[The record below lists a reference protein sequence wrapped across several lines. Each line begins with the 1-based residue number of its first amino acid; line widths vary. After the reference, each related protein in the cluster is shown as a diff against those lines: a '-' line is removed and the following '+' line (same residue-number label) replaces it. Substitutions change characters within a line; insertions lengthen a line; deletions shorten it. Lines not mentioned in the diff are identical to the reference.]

1 MMKRIKLHIDFA
13 HIKLDMITLN
23 HQAISTHILKQVQS
37 STHSM
42 QSTKKK
48 IMAIENK
55 FHSMKY
61 GKTIIITW
69 IYNLR
74 DQNGTNK

>member
-48 IMAIENK
+48 EHGHRK
-55 FHSMKY
+55 
-61 GKTIIITW
+61 
-69 IYNLR
+69 
-74 DQNGTNK
+74 